1 MEIEIAKPMYHF
13 TPDRIKAHILIC
25 YLAFAITRYAQQK
38 INIFDESISIEK
50 IRNSLAEIEPSILE
64 DKTTGHFY
72 KVPSR
77 IGKEARM
84 IYRAMDVQ
92 NPEGP
97 SRYTLKQKM

>member
-1 MEIEIAKPMYHF
+1 MYRNAGNEVFGSQNNPGGRTLGLGDME
-13 TPDRIKAHILIC
+13 
-25 YLAFAITRYAQQK
+25 K